1 MNQISFYKTLIVNVS
16 LMVEN
21 LIQSKSGITI
31 NVNVGVK
38 IRKNIICVKKDCI
51 WNPPTC
57 SYKNNEYLPSVV
69 DHSVITCEKIIE
81 ETQIFQQVLIRKKVN
96 R

>member
-31 NVNVGVK
+31 NINVGVK

-81 ETQIFQQVLIRKKVN
+81 ETQIFQQVLTRKKVN

>member
-1 MNQISFYKTLIVNVS
+1 MNQISLYKTLIGNVS

-21 LIQSKSGITI
+21 LIQSGITI

-81 ETQIFQQVLIRKKVN
+81 ETQIFQQVLTRKKVN

>member
-38 IRKNIICVKKDCI
+38 IRKNIICAKKDCI

-81 ETQIFQQVLIRKKVN
+81 ETQIFQQVLTRKKVN

>member
-1 MNQISFYKTLIVNVS
+1 MNQISLYKTLIGNVS

-21 LIQSKSGITI
+21 LIQSGITI